1 MGCKNKDSFLNC
13 KINLTLNLKAVKL
26 NLKNCLSELRR
37 MFFACIL
44 NFVLC
49 KFVVK
54 KSYMTSKEI
63 ITAFLSVYKEEARF
77 LYSFHLEKL
86 VGKGSFKINSNFYC
100 TKDQPIHYFS
110 ATEMQL
116 CINQLLYVYF
126 TSLGLIPFHND
137 YLNSTRFIE
146 SFDERYYI
154 IEQTC
159 KFKEKISV
167 SELIQAEI
175 MISKKKLLGAN
186 LYIECIFNFEQKC
199 FGSVKCLLKTVSNG

>member
-1 MGCKNKDSFLNC
+1 MNS
-13 KINLTLNLKAVKL
+13 I
-26 NLKNCLSELRR
+26 S
-37 MFFACIL
+37 
-44 NFVLC
+44 
-49 KFVVK
+49 
-54 KSYMTSKEI
+54 
-63 ITAFLSVYKEEARF
+63 
-77 LYSFHLEKL
+77 LEKL
-86 VGKGSFKINSNFYC
+86 VGKGSFQINSNFYC

-126 TSLGLIPFHND
+126 TSLGLIPFFND

-167 SELIQAEI
+167 SKVIQAEI
-175 MISKKKLLGAN
+175 IISKKKLLGEK
-186 LYIECIFNFEQKC
+186 LYIIEMCI
-199 FGSVKCLLKTVSNG
+199 